1 MADERQ
7 QQCMIDDQSIRIKD
21 EFPQIKNLQNSS
33 QDEELIIDPTKDS
46 ILKMNQ
52 GANDYAQTSS
62 NNINQNSVLNEN
74 LHPLSDHSYIH
85 SSHTNINVQSCD
97 MNSQDTDSSDAGVKQ
112 ETCNKDLQISALSLG
127 ITNNT
132 SDNTQI
138 LEPSTVSEDNNKICF
153 NGNVSTFQNNN
164 HCSNVDTYSDLET
177 IKNSVSATNSSCVK
191 SSIETALLG
200 NYNPLF
206 VINKL
211 DSTDLSAT
219 LSLPSTSHDF
229 SSIKLPPKQTN
240 APLGSVQNPIQI
252 IQNGSSYLATQ
263 TLTEAQKQQI
273 THVLQKQQAKKALE
287 TEGKSVIYDPC
298 TNTRIVCR
306 IVHPSELQSKN
317 SEPSTSEPTL
327 RQPQAHEAN
336 SFRGRG
342 RPRKLQC
349 RKNKE
354 EEKVNPALSKEEREE
369 KKKHR
374 PRTRSGRISK
384 PPSYMVKDYKRIH
397 HLDFNEEPF
406 DDSDGGYSDYQVS
419 DDESENRL
427 PKNKSLPP
435 GKV

>member
-7 QQCMIDDQSIRIKD
+7 QQCMVDDQSIRITD
-21 EFPQIKNLQNSS
+21 EFPQIKNLNNSS
-33 QDEELIIDPTKDS
+33 QDEELIVNPTKDS
-46 ILKMNQ
+46 TLEMDHAI
-52 GANDYAQTSS
+52 NDYPQTSS
-62 NNINQNSVLNEN
+62 NNINENSILSEN
-74 LHPLSDHSYIH
+74 IHHLSDHSYIH
-85 SSHTNINVQSCD
+85 SSPSHINVQSCD
-97 MNSQDTDSSDAGVKQ
+97 MNSQDTDSSDAGPKQ
-112 ETCNKDLQISALSLG
+112 ETNNKDLQISALSLE
-127 ITNNT
+127 IANNT
-132 SDNTQI
+132 SDINNDQI
-138 LEPSTVSEDNNKICF
+138 LEPSAVSDDNNKICF
-153 NGNVSTFQNNN
+153 NGSVSAFQNSDTNI
-164 HCSNVDTYSDLET
+164 DTYSDLE
-177 IKNSVSATNSSCVK
+177 IMKNSVSTTNSSCIK

-211 DSTDLSAT
+211 DSANLSTT

-229 SSIKLPPKQTN
+229 SSIKVPVKQTN

-263 TLTEAQKQQI
+263 ALTEAQKQQI
-273 THVLQKQQAKKALE
+273 THVLQKQQAKRALE
-287 TEGKSVIYDPC
+287 TEGKSVIYDPG

-317 SEPSTSEPTL
+317 SEPSTSEPIVNK
-327 RQPQAHEAN
+327 PQAQEAN

-349 RKNKE
+349 RKNKD
-354 EEKVNPALSKEEREE
+354 EEKVNPMLSKEEREE

-427 PKNKSLPP
+427 PKHKSLPP
-435 GKV
+435 GKL

>member
-7 QQCMIDDQSIRIKD
+7 QQCMVDDQSIRISD
-21 EFPQIKNLQNSS
+21 EFPQIKNLKNAS
-33 QDEELIIDPTKDS
+33 QDEELTVNPTKDS
-46 ILKMNQ
+46 ILKMDH
-52 GANDYAQTSS
+52 GINDYPETSS
-62 NNINQNSVLNEN
+62 NNINQNSILGEN
-74 LHPLSDHSYIH
+74 IHHLSDHSYIH
-85 SSHTNINVQSCD
+85 SSPTHINTQACD
-97 MNSQDTDSSDAGVKQ
+97 MNSQDTDSSDAGAKQ
-112 ETCNKDLQISALSLG
+112 ETDKDLQISALSLE

-132 SDNTQI
+132 SDINNDQI
-138 LEPSTVSEDNNKICF
+138 LEPPTVSDDNNKICF
-153 NGNVSTFQNNN
+153 NGNISAFQN
-164 HCSNVDTYSDLET
+164 SDTNVDTYSD
-177 IKNSVSATNSSCVK
+177 NSASTTNSSCVK

-211 DSTDLSAT
+211 DSTNLSAT
-219 LSLPSTSHDF
+219 LSLPSTSHDL
-229 SSIKLPPKQTN
+229 SSIKVPVKQTN

-263 TLTEAQKQQI
+263 ALTEAQKQQI
-273 THVLQKQQAKKALE
+273 THVLQKQQAKRALE
-287 TEGKSVIYDPC
+287 TEGKSVIYDPG

-317 SEPSTSEPTL
+317 SEPSTSEPIV
-327 RQPQAHEAN
+327 RNPQAQEAN

-349 RKNKE
+349 RKNKD
-354 EEKVNPALSKEEREE
+354 EEKVNPMLSKEEREE

-397 HLDFNEEPF
+397 HLDFNEEPY

-419 DDESENRL
+419 DDESKNRS
-427 PKNKSLPP
+427 PKHKSLPP
-435 GKV
+435 GKL